1 MAALDPNTSM
11 PYGNREDIMKNNLLV
26 CALLTCS
33 LALPTSLFAAP
44 TQIEVVDSKHR
55 EFTTQIETDE
65 NDITHVTVKTD
76 GKQHDLAFTAQE
88 LKDKDVISAKLAE
101 LPKETQ
107 ALLTRMLS
115 RSQLHAKNNMFVI
128 DTKQDKAI
136 KIKLEKL
143 YKELDGKEAQ
153 IEAHV
158 IKIEAKSGE
167 IEAKALELEKLF
179 EQNEGE
185 FEIHIESLSD
195 DMELITEQITELE
208 VMRFGDHDEHADVV
222 IFRNDDEASADH
234 ILNLISHAKLSEEDK
249 QKLKSAL
256 DNIKQH

>member
-1 MAALDPNTSM
+1 
-11 PYGNREDIMKNNLLV
+11 MKNNLLV
-26 CALLTCS
+26 CALLTCG

-44 TQIEVVDSKHR
+44 TQIEVVDNKDR

-65 NDITHVTVKTD
+65 NDITHVTIKTD

-101 LPKETQ
+101 LPKESQT
-107 ALLTRMLS
+107 LLTRMLS
-115 RSQLHAKNNMFVI
+115 RSQLHPKNNLFVVNAE
-128 DTKQDKAI
+128 QDKAI

-143 YKELDGKEAQ
+143 YKQLDGKTAQ

-158 IKIEAKSGE
+158 IKIESKSGE
-167 IEAKALELEKLF
+167 LEAKAQELEKLF

-195 DMELITEQITELE
+195 DIEIIAEQISELE
-208 VMRFGDHDEHADVV
+208 VMRFGDSDEHASFV
-222 IFRNDDEASADH
+222 IFDDDDGASAEH
-234 ILNLISHAKLSEEDK
+234 ILSLISHANLSKEDK

-256 DNIKQH
+256 DNIK